1 MKVHHYSESLQPFNK
16 TVLTIGTFD
25 GVHLGHQKILAQLV
39 EEAQKIGGESAIITF
54 HPHPRRVINTDSSIQ
69 LINTIEERIELIH
82 KAGIEHVVIVPFT
95 ETFSMLSAAE
105 YVEEFLVKKFNPH
118 TIIIGYDHHFGHG
131 RSGNY
136 KLLEDYQAKGFFEL
150 KEIPEHLINN
160 NTVSATSIR
169 NALLAGNISEANKLL
184 GYHFYFTG
192 KVVQGDK
199 LGRTIGYPTANLE
212 LTEKG
217 KIVPGNGVYAVRISH
232 HGKQFGGMMNI
243 GMRPTV
249 QGTSRRIEVNI
260 FDFDEDIYNQQIRV
274 EVLAFIREEK
284 KFSGL
289 DELKNQL
296 KKDKENAMKVITSSF

>member
-39 EEAQKIGGESAIITF
+39 EEATKIGGESAIITF
-54 HPHPRRVINTDSSIQ
+54 HPHPRRVINTESSIQ
-69 LINTIEERIELIH
+69 LINNIEERIELIH

-95 ETFSMLSAAE
+95 ESFSMLSAAE

-131 RSGNY
+131 RQGNY
-136 KLLEDYQAKGFFEL
+136 KMLEDYQSKGYFEL

-169 NALLAGNISEANKLL
+169 NALLEGNIEEANKLL
-184 GYHFYFTG
+184 GYDFYFTG
-192 KVVQGDK
+192 KVVPGDK

-212 LTEKG
+212 IKDKG
-217 KIVPGNGVYAVRISH
+217 KIVPSNGVYAVSVKH
-232 HGKQFGGMMNI
+232 HGRSYKGMMNI

-249 QGTSRRIEVNI
+249 QGTTRRIEVNI
-260 FDFDEDIYNQQIRV
+260 FDFDKDIYDQDIRV
-274 EVLAFIREEK
+274 EVHSFIRNEK

-289 DELKNQL
+289 DELKEQL
-296 KKDKENAMKVITSSF
+296 KKDKEEAIRLFR